1 MIDSAT
7 NWFEIKATTEKSSL
21 NVMDSVE
28 QAWLSRYSWPDC
40 VTCDR
45 GTEFLKDFASTTEAD
60 CGVLKHST
68 TVRNPR
74 ANFILERV
82 HQMLGNLIRTCQLH
96 ESGLTGDEA

>member
-7 NWFEIKATTEKSSL
+7 NWFEIKAMTEKSSL

-28 QAWLSRYSWPDC
+28 QAWLSRCPWPDC
-40 VTCDR
+40 VMCDR
-45 GTEFLKDFASTTEAD
+45 GTEFLKDFAFTTEAD
-60 CGVLKHST
+60 CGVPKHPT

-74 ANFILERV
+74 ANSLLERV
-82 HQMLGNLIRTCQLH
+82 HQTLENLIRTHQSH

>member
-28 QAWLSRYSWPDC
+28 QAWLSRYPWPDC

-45 GTEFLKDFASTTEAD
+45 GTEFLKDFAFTMKAD
-60 CGVLKHST
+60 CGVPKHST

-74 ANFILERV
+74 ANSILERV
-82 HQMLGNLIRTCQLH
+82 HQTLGNLIPTHQSH
-96 ESGLTGDEA
+96 ESELTADEA

>member
-7 NWFEIKATTEKSSL
+7 NWFEIKATTEKSSP
-21 NVMDSVE
+21 NAMNSVE

-40 VTCDR
+40 VMCDR
-45 GTEFLKDFASTTEAD
+45 ETEFLEDFASAMKAD
-60 CGVLKHST
+60 YGIPKHST

-74 ANFILERV
+74 ANSILERV
-82 HQMLGNLIRTCQLH
+82 HQTLGNLIRTCQSH